1 MASTRTVHSPEAAA
15 KSIKFDGA
23 RITEIHRVDTAG
35 GHVKYA
41 CGLGRGY
48 EKLFEKMG
56 WNLPGEKTKSEK
68 LEGKFEGGS
77 LIHSASDKLVEA
89 EYDIAY
95 LVLSDFEMIR
105 LEIEGKKKKG
115 FRRELRFK
123 ATFKE
128 QDACAKL
135 ESYMFESDNA
145 RGPLKVTYYPE
156 QIQEEIDLSGDEAR
170 QAVLEVAEQET
181 ATLASTRQMGAKR
194 GRLNP
199 EAN

>member
-1 MASTRTVHSPEAAA
+1 MAKTIHTPEPAA

-56 WNLPGEKTKSEK
+56 WTIPGEKTKSEK

-77 LIHSASDKLVEA
+77 LIHTASDKLIEA
-89 EYDIAY
+89 EYDISY
-95 LVLSDFEMIR
+95 KVLSDFEMVR

-123 ATFKE
+123 ATFEE
-128 QDACAKL
+128 QEACAKL
-135 ESYMFESDNA
+135 EAYMFASDNA

-156 QIQEEIDLSGDEAR
+156 QPPPQGTLISDE
-170 QAVLEVAEQET
+170 QVQ
-181 ATLASTRQMGAKR
+181 ATLEE
-194 GRLNP
+194 ND
-199 EAN
+199 

>member
-1 MASTRTVHSPEAAA
+1 MMAKSRTIHTPDAAA
-15 KSIKFDGA
+15 KSINFAGA

-41 CGLGRGY
+41 CALGRGY
-48 EKLFEKMG
+48 ETLFEKMG
-56 WNLPGEKTKSEK
+56 WTLPGEKTKSEK

-77 LIHSASDKLVEA
+77 LIHSASDKLVNA

-135 ESYMFESDNA
+135 EAYMFESDNA

-156 QIQEEIDLSGDEAR
+156 QVQEDLELTEEQR
-170 QAVLEVAEQET
+170 QA
-181 ATLASTRQMGAKR
+181 TLKE
-194 GRLNP
+194 ND
-199 EAN
+199 

>member
-1 MASTRTVHSPEAAA
+1 MASTRTISTPEAPA
-15 KSIKFDGA
+15 KSIKFTGA

-41 CGLGRGY
+41 CGLGQGY

-56 WNLPGEKTKSEK
+56 WSIPGEKTKSEK

-77 LIHSASDKLVEA
+77 LIHQASDKLIDA
-89 EYDIAY
+89 QYDIAY
-95 LVLSDFEMIR
+95 ISLSDFEMIR
-105 LEIEGKKKKG
+105 LQIEGKKKKG

-135 ESYMFESDNA
+135 EAYMFESDNA

-156 QIQEEIDLSGDEAR
+156 QVQEVIDLSSDESR
-170 QAVLEVAEQET
+170 QAVLDDGEET
-181 ATLASTRQMGAKR
+181 GTLASARQMCAKR